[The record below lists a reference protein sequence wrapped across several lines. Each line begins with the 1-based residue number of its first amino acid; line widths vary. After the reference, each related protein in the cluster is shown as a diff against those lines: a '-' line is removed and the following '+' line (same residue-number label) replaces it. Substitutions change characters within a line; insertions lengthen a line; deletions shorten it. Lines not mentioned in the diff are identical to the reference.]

1 MSLVVSYEAI
11 GTIHKALLPL
21 NERPIVTAWRYLTK
35 RGQVIKGFYLHQE
48 GAIMEMS
55 RVKDGNY
62 YVVQSFMV
70 KDLKLKGLELSC
82 YAIIYGFS
90 QAEGQVFN
98 GSLQYLADWTCSSK
112 QAIMTA
118 LKKLV
123 DKQLLIKTD
132 KFVNGVKF
140 VEYSATDL
148 KTIQETLTGEVN
160 KIEGGIKESCIP
172 PIQETLP
179 NKISNNLDNKIN
191 NSNDKIDKSACAPNN
206 LTKILIDNYYI
217 EDNDPFMS
225 IYNHLLDDLVSQY
238 GFEIIRSCIYYH
250 LQRWTGVDENGNPI
264 LNKFAYLKTTLENGA
279 ERLKRNNEI
288 DLPF

>member
-1 MSLVVSYEAI
+1 
-11 GTIHKALLPL
+11 
-21 NERPIVTAWRYLTK
+21 
-35 RGQVIKGFYLHQE
+35 
-48 GAIMEMS
+48 MEMS

-123 DKQLLIKTD
+123 DKQLLTKTD

-140 VEYSATDL
+140 VEYSATDFT
-148 KTIQETLTGEVN
+148 TIQENCIGVSN
-160 KIEGGIKESCIP
+160 KVEGGIQENCTP
-172 PIQETLP
+172 PIQENCT
-179 NKISNNLDNKIN
+179 NNISNNLKNNIKDNID
-191 NSNDKIDKSACAPNN
+191 NDKKDKRTFVPNEN
-206 LTKILIDNYYI
+206 ISFEEPNGLTKQLIFGGYI
-217 EDNDPFMS
+217 EN
-225 IYNHLLDDLVSQY
+225 DDLYIDEYNNYFNELVNKY
-238 GFEIIRSCIYYH
+238 GLSIVRSCVAYFVGQVRSRDYK
-250 LQRWTGVDENGNPI
+250 DEFGNEVI
-264 LNKFAYLKTTLENGA
+264 SKLAYMKTSVEQGIQKLTNVNIPEWLKS
-279 ERLKRNNEI
+279 
-288 DLPF
+288 